1 MGDNNNELVV
11 VELIRREM
19 KSITDTLQRLNKAAV
34 EKPNAKNKKTHSQ
47 SNSKISWQR
56 PVSGQE
62 FAEEGKRGSGKQQ
75 GKRDNQNSD

>member
-34 EKPNAKNKKTHSQ
+34 EKPNAKNKKTHS
-47 SNSKISWQR
+47 
-56 PVSGQE
+56 
-62 FAEEGKRGSGKQQ
+62 
-75 GKRDNQNSD
+75 